1 MPQHQIHLHW
11 DTSVDEERYTWTL
24 DNGIEI
30 QAADPSGVITK
41 PDFMDPEEAFLAAIC
56 SCHLLSFVT
65 EAAREGYSV
74 KSYEDHPAG
83 ALAKNAQGRLFV
95 AKVLLAPR
103 VAFAGSNLPSRAEIE
118 SLHDKARAKCIIS
131 NSVLT
136 EITVAPQL
144 PE

>member
-11 DTSVDEERYTWTL
+11 DSSIDEERYTWTL

-30 QAADPSGVITK
+30 HASDPSGVITK

-74 KSYEDHPAG
+74 TAYEDHPAG
-83 ALAKNAQGRLFV
+83 ALAKNADGRLFV

-103 VAFAGSNLPSRAEIE
+103 VSFNDARIPTSEEIA
-118 SLHDKARAKCIIS
+118 SLHEKAREKCIIS

-136 EITVAPQL
+136 EITLAPQL
-144 PE
+144 P